1 MTNPILGFRSF
12 LGQFRVDS
20 SFEFRTSSFH
30 TIPAA
35 SACATLTSRD
45 SRPYFPVLYLLLKVA
60 SSVGMGLV
68 LKRADARSLDRLP
81 LIRANYAVAAVLG
94 FIATVALGQNHISTP
109 TMLLA
114 AITGVLFVAGL
125 LVWTR
130 AIQAAGLALSVVAMR
145 TAVVIP
151 LLASVIIW
159 HERPSPLE
167 LAGSVVALLALALVL
182 SEVARPK
189 LAKSESLA
197 ADRRPPSATAD
208 CKLQTG
214 NSRAARGHSSSALH
228 SSLFWLSLLF
238 LTEGLVMVPALV
250 FRKQLPPA
258 ENMPFQTVIFITA
271 FFVTTLLYYLRKP
284 RLTRETLQWGALL
297 GTANLGNYLFLVL
310 ALSVL
315 PGLAV
320 YPAIAAGEVGL
331 MAVAGVV
338 LWKEKVGV
346 RSWLGIALA
355 VLALVLIQFGKTA
368 G

>member
-1 MTNPILGFRSF
+1 LT
-12 LGQFRVDS
+12 
-20 SFEFRTSSFH
+20 H
-30 TIPAA
+30 AA
-35 SACATLTSRD
+35 ACG
-45 SRPYFPVLYLLLKVA
+45 YFPVLYLLLKVV

-68 LKRADARSLDRLP
+68 LKRADARALDRLP

-114 AITGVLFVAGL
+114 AITGVLFVAGM

-159 HERPSPLE
+159 HERPSPIE
-167 LAGSVVALLALALVL
+167 LAGSFVALLALSLVL
-182 SEVARPK
+182 SEVAREEGT
-189 LAKSESLA
+189 KSQVEMTKALPTVEGAGPVSPA

-214 NSRAARGHSSSALH
+214 NSHAARGHSSFTIR
-228 SSLFWLSLLF
+228 SSFFGIPSSPFWLSLLF
-238 LTEGLVMVPALV
+238 LTEGLVMVPALI
-250 FRKQLPPA
+250 FRKALPQA
-258 ENMPFQTVIFITA
+258 ENLPFQTVIFIAA
-271 FFVTTLLYYLRKP
+271 FFVTTLLYYLRRP
-284 RLTRETLQWGALL
+284 RLTSETLQWGALL

-338 LWKEKVGV
+338 LWKEKVGI

-355 VLALVLIQFGKTA
+355 ILALVLIQFGKTA

>member
-1 MTNPILGFRSF
+1 MADTGS
-12 LGQFRVDS
+12 
-20 SFEFRTSSFH
+20 RTRFPRL
-30 TIPAA
+30 TRA
-35 SACATLTSRD
+35 SR
-45 SRPYFPVLYLLLKVA
+45 RGYFPVLYLLLKVA

-81 LIRANYAVAAVLG
+81 MIRVNYAVAAVLG

-114 AITGVLFVAGL
+114 AITGVLFVAGM

-130 AIQAAGLALSVVAMR
+130 AIQEAGLALSVVAMR
-145 TAVVIP
+145 TAIVIP
-151 LLASVIIW
+151 LLASVLIW

-167 LAGSVVALLALALVL
+167 LTGSIVALLALSLVL

-189 LAKSESLA
+189 LANRKSSPENPPPLH
-197 ADRRPPSATAD
+197 PPS
-208 CKLQTG
+208 
-214 NSRAARGHSSSALH
+214 SSIRSSFFTIP
-228 SSLFWLSLLF
+228 SSLLWLSLLF
-238 LTEGLVMVPALV
+238 LADGLVMVPALI
-250 FRKQLPPA
+250 FRKQLPQA
-258 ENMPFQTVIFITA
+258 ESLPFQTVIFVTA
-271 FFVTTLLYYLRKP
+271 FFITTLLYYLRRP
-284 RLTRETLQWGALL
+284 RLTNETLKWGALL

-338 LWKEKVGV
+338 LWKEKVGL

-355 VLALVLIQFGKTA
+355 ILALVLIQLGKAA

>member
-1 MTNPILGFRSF
+1 
-12 LGQFRVDS
+12 
-20 SFEFRTSSFH
+20 
-30 TIPAA
+30 
-35 SACATLTSRD
+35 
-45 SRPYFPVLYLLLKVA
+45 LLLKVA

-81 LIRANYAVAAVLG
+81 LIRTNYAVAAVIG
-94 FIATVALGQNHISTP
+94 FFATVALGQNHISTP

-114 AITGVLFVAGL
+114 AVTGVLFVTGM

-145 TAVVIP
+145 TAVIIP
-151 LLASVIIW
+151 LFASVIIW

-167 LAGSVVALLALALVL
+167 LAGSVVALLALSLVL
-182 SEVARPK
+182 SEVARPANSK
-189 LAKSESLA
+189 ETEESPLTQPLPQGERSK
-197 ADRRPPSATAD
+197 DGQKP
-208 CKLQTG
+208 KTG
-214 NSRAARGHSSSALH
+214 ASSAPL
-228 SSLFWLSLLF
+228 WLALLF
-238 LTEGLVMVPALV
+238 LADGLVMVPALV
-250 FRKQLPPA
+250 FRKELPQA
-258 ENMPFQTVIFITA
+258 EGLPFQTVIFVTA
-271 FFVTTLLYYLRKP
+271 FFVTTLLYYLRRP
-284 RLTRETLQWGALL
+284 RLTNETLKWGALL

-315 PGLAV
+315 PGFVV

-355 VLALVLIQFGKTA
+355 IIALVLIQLGKSA
-368 G
+368 

>member
-1 MTNPILGFRSF
+1 M
-12 LGQFRVDS
+12 
-20 SFEFRTSSFH
+20 
-30 TIPAA
+30 
-35 SACATLTSRD
+35 
-45 SRPYFPVLYLLLKVA
+45 LYLLLKVA

-81 LIRANYAVAAVLG
+81 LIRTNYAVAAVIG
-94 FIATVALGQNHISTP
+94 FFATVALGQNHISRP

-114 AITGVLFVAGL
+114 AVTGVLFVAGL

-167 LAGSVVALLALALVL
+167 LAGSIVALLALSLVL
-182 SEVARPK
+182 SEVARPA
-189 LAKSESLA
+189 LANLDSSIGNPSDPGSPPPPQPVTRNSSLA
-197 ADRRPPSATAD
+197 
-208 CKLQTG
+208 
-214 NSRAARGHSSSALH
+214 NSSSL
-228 SSLFWLSLLF
+228 LWLSLLF
-238 LTEGLVMVPALV
+238 LTEGLVMVPALI
-250 FRKQLPPA
+250 FRKEMPQA
-258 ENMPFQTVIFITA
+258 EGMPFQTVIFVTA
-271 FFVTTLLYYLRKP
+271 FFVTTLLYYLRRP
-284 RLTRETLQWGALL
+284 RLTNETLKWGALL

-310 ALSVL
+310 ALTVL
-315 PGLAV
+315 PGLVV

-338 LWKEKVGV
+338 LWKEKVGI

-355 VLALVLIQFGKTA
+355 ILALVLIQLGKTA
-368 G
+368 VT